1 MGQAWR
7 IGVRGAA
14 PRRGHRVIVGAPEH
28 GRTPSA
34 LQVSAAQACPSLLQC
49 LVSLPMP
56 EIRGSPSKGQWVSPQ
71 AWEQTRYQAP
81 AEELP

>member
-7 IGVRGAA
+7 IEVRGAA
-14 PRRGHRVIVGAPEH
+14 LRGGHRVIVGAPEH

-34 LQVSAAQACPSLLQC
+34 LEVSAAQACPSLLRC

-56 EIRGSPSKGQWVSPQ
+56 DIQGSPSKGQWVSPQ
-71 AWEQTRYQAP
+71 AWEQPRHQAP
-81 AEELP
+81 AKGLP